1 MTPSSAWRE
10 ILVANGLTARMGR
23 REPALGRI
31 AAALIYGGVYL
42 KDVIGLWAPPVFPPL
57 AAILLLGLGALCAI
71 AVLLLREPE
80 RATRTEG
87 AGILLVSVFAYVIS
101 SSLTLIPNTS
111 SYYIAPLLAYL
122 LINTAPRTFFTLI
135 VIHLIV
141 SLGMQMAEYLTDS
154 YLFAVQSRDGLVIDE
169 VLTGGELGIM
179 RAKGLFP
186 GPLNAVAFA
195 AWLAFLYR
203 GRSLFAG
210 LMLLSAFLASGRLG
224 IVVATI
230 LLLLRL
236 VNSNADANSRGR
248 FLGVAVIVAL
258 LGAFIAHADATWLAF
273 FSYAFDQDSSQ
284 NLARI
289 HFWLSSINHF
299 LNYD

>member
-1 MTPSSAWRE
+1 M
-10 ILVANGLTARMGR
+10 
-23 REPALGRI
+23 
-31 AAALIYGGVYL
+31 
-42 KDVIGLWAPPVFPPL
+42 
-57 AAILLLGLGALCAI
+57 
-71 AVLLLREPE
+71 
-80 RATRTEG
+80 
-87 AGILLVSVFAYVIS
+87 VSVFAYVIS

-141 SLGMQMAEYLTDS
+141 SLGIQMAEYLTDT
-154 YLFAVQSRDGLVIDE
+154 YLFAVQSRDGVVIDE
-169 VLTGGELGIM
+169 VFMGGELEIL

-186 GPLNAVAFA
+186 GSLNAVAFA

-230 LLLLRL
+230 
-236 VNSNADANSRGR
+236 
-248 FLGVAVIVAL
+248 
-258 LGAFIAHADATWLAF
+258 
-273 FSYAFDQDSSQ
+273 
-284 NLARI
+284 
-289 HFWLSSINHF
+289 
-299 LNYD
+299 